1 MCKNHIYG
9 ILWKNIVKTQ
19 KKCRIFYDHCTVKVW
34 RNQKGKQA
42 IIWRTEWQ
50 KDNNGQQNTTE
61 KTNVLET
68 LEDPGAFEG
77 QAFPASQVA
86 TIHLLIWT
94 IWW

>member
-1 MCKNHIYG
+1 MKKYCEN
-9 ILWKNIVKTQ
+9 T
-19 KKCRIFYDHCTVKVW
+19 KKCRIFYDHCTIKVW
-34 RNQKGKQA
+34 RYQKGKEA

-68 LEDPGAFEG
+68 LEDPGVFKG
-77 QAFPASQVA
+77 QTFPASQVA